1 MPVTTPTEIPMS
13 RPAHDRFERVIAEH
27 YESLKP
33 EVLATVRGKLA
44 VDSLH
49 PDPSD
54 LEAAYNAAW
63 HALYERSRE
72 RDEEVGNLGGWL
84 ATITYRRAID
94 DVRRARLKYRAP
106 VAVDESFR
114 QVGYEHDVDS
124 DIADRQRY
132 HQWLMSVRLRL
143 NAREQQAVSL
153 CVLHEHSRRD
163 ASDIMGIDIKRLD
176 KIMVA
181 ANKKLGG
188 LLEAINRGEWC
199 QDQRSLIKA
208 YALGL
213 HEEGGERHELAVAH
227 VMECQA
233 CAAYVRSL
241 RGLAV
246 VVPAPALLASAV
258 GAGGGIVGGLSGL
271 FGGGAARRSA
281 VPAPPPEEAG
291 QRCWAAS
298 ARRPRRCA
306 SALCVLPAEQRSSSR
321 ARPMPT
327 PPADSASASRPTPR
341 TAAAKTVT
349 PNHSRRPALA
359 RQPRRASP
367 RSAGRPTRRARA
379 RRRSPSSASSRRPR
393 RVAADEPSSRGL
405 GAARSLRLRVR
416 HRPLTSILV
425 QVRRFTPADPCE
437 RRADR
442 ERPATGVLLPPR

>member
-1 MPVTTPTEIPMS
+1 MS
-13 RPAHDRFERVIAEH
+13 RLAHDRFERVIAEC

-33 EVLATVRGKLA
+33 EVLSTVRGKLA

-49 PDPSD
+49 PDSSD

-72 RDEEVGNLGGWL
+72 HGEDVGNLGGWL

-94 DVRRARLKYRAP
+94 DVRRARMKYRAP
-106 VAVDESFR
+106 VSVGEGFS
-114 QVGYEHDVDS
+114 QLGYEHDVDGE
-124 DIADRQRY
+124 IADRQRY
-132 HQWLMSVRLRL
+132 HQWLVSVRLRL

-188 LLEAINRGEWC
+188 LLEAINRGDWC
-199 QDQRSLIKA
+199 QEQRSLIKA

-258 GAGGGIVGGLSGL
+258 GTGGGILGGLSGL
-271 FGGGAARRSA
+271 FGGSGGATVGGAGAA
-281 VPAPPPEEAG
+281 AG
-291 QRCWAAS
+291 GGGATLLGGIGAKTV
-298 ARRPRRCA
+298 
-306 SALCVLPAEQRSSSR
+306 ALCVSAVCAAGGAVIVVESSPDTS
-321 ARPMPT
+321 
-327 PPADSASASRPTPR
+327 PPADGASASRATPR
-341 TAAAKTVT
+341 TGAAKTVT
-349 PNHSRRPALA
+349 SNHSTTTSSGTTAPSSIPKKRRPPDPKSKGAQEIAELGIEPQA
-359 RQPRRASP
+359 TSTPPTSQSIADSVPRA
-367 RSAGRPTRRARA
+367 A
-379 RRRSPSSASSRRPR
+379 SASEFGIGP
-393 RVAADEPSSRGL
+393 
-405 GAARSLRLRVR
+405 
-416 HRPLTSILV
+416 
-425 QVRRFTPADPCE
+425 
-437 RRADR
+437 
-442 ERPATGVLLPPR
+442 

>member
-1 MPVTTPTEIPMS
+1 MS
-13 RPAHDRFERVIAEH
+13 RLAHDRFERVIAEC

-33 EVLATVRGKLA
+33 EVLSTVRGKLA

-72 RDEEVGNLGGWL
+72 RGDEVGNLGGWL

-94 DVRRARLKYRAP
+94 DVRRARMKYRAP
-106 VAVDESFR
+106 VSVGEGFS
-114 QVGYEHDVDS
+114 QVGYEHDVDTEL
-124 DIADRQRY
+124 ADRQRY

-163 ASDIMGIDIKRLD
+163 ASDMMGIDIKRLD

-199 QDQRSLIKA
+199 QEQRSLIKA

-246 VVPAPALLASAV
+246 VLPAPALLASAV
-258 GAGGGIVGGLSGL
+258 GTGGGILGGLSGL
-271 FGGGAARRSA
+271 FGGSGGATVGGAGAAAGGGGATLLGGIGAKTVAMCVSA
-281 VPAPPPEEAG
+281 VCAAG
-291 QRCWAAS
+291 GA
-298 ARRPRRCA
+298 
-306 SALCVLPAEQRSSSR
+306 VIVVERS
-321 ARPMPT
+321 PDTT
-327 PPADSASASRPTPR
+327 PPADAASASRPTPSIG
-341 TAAAKTVT
+341 AAKTVT
-349 PNHSRRPALA
+349 PNHSTTTSSGTTAPSSIPRKRRPPDPKSQGAQEIAELGIEPQATLA
-359 RQPRRASP
+359 PATSRSVAASVPRA
-367 RSAGRPTRRARA
+367 A
-379 RRRSPSSASSRRPR
+379 SASEFGIGP
-393 RVAADEPSSRGL
+393 
-405 GAARSLRLRVR
+405 
-416 HRPLTSILV
+416 
-425 QVRRFTPADPCE
+425 
-437 RRADR
+437 
-442 ERPATGVLLPPR
+442 

>member
-1 MPVTTPTEIPMS
+1 MPVTTPTDIPMS
-13 RPAHDRFERVIAEH
+13 RPAHDRFERVIAEC

-49 PDPSD
+49 PDASD
-54 LEAAYNAAW
+54 LDAAYNAAW

-72 RDEEVGNLGGWL
+72 HGEDVGNLGGWL

-94 DVRRARLKYRAP
+94 DVRRARMKYRAP
-106 VAVDESFR
+106 ISVGEGFS
-114 QVGYEHDVDS
+114 QLGYEHDVDGE
-124 DIADRQRY
+124 IADRQRY

-208 YALGL
+208 YAFGL
-213 HEEGGERHELAVAH
+213 HEEGGERHALAVAH

-241 RGLAV
+241 RGLSGI
-246 VVPAPALLASAV
+246 VPAPALLASAI
-258 GAGGGIVGGLSGL
+258 GAGGGLVAALSGL
-271 FGGGAARRSA
+271 FGAGASGGAVVGGGAATGGG
-281 VPAPPPEEAG
+281 AG
-291 QRCWAAS
+291 LLAGLGAKT
-298 ARRPRRCA
+298 A
-306 SALCVLPAEQRSSSR
+306 ALCLTAVCAAGGAAVIIENAPG
-321 ARPMPT
+321 PT
-327 PPADSASASRPTPR
+327 PPANSASAGRPAPRAASATTP
-341 TAAAKTVT
+341 AAKTATTSSRT
-349 PNHSRRPALA
+349 PRSSSSSSRRTP
-359 RQPRRASP
+359 PDP
-367 RSAGRPTRRARA
+367 RSAGAQEIAELGIEPQATSMPPSANARA
-379 RRRSPSSASSRRPR
+379 ASIPR
-393 RVAADEPSSRGL
+393 APAASEFGIGP
-405 GAARSLRLRVR
+405 
-416 HRPLTSILV
+416 
-425 QVRRFTPADPCE
+425 
-437 RRADR
+437 
-442 ERPATGVLLPPR
+442 

>member
-1 MPVTTPTEIPMS
+1 MS
-13 RPAHDRFERVIAEH
+13 RPAHDRFERVIAEC

-33 EVLATVRGKLA
+33 EVLSTVRGKLA

-49 PDPSD
+49 PDSSD

-72 RDEEVGNLGGWL
+72 HGEEVGNLGGWL

-94 DVRRARLKYRAP
+94 DVRRARMKYCAP
-106 VAVDESFR
+106 ISVGEGFS
-114 QVGYEHDVDS
+114 QLGYEHDVEGE
-124 DIADRQRY
+124 IADRQRY

-199 QDQRSLIKA
+199 QEQRSLIKA

-246 VVPAPALLASAV
+246 VLPAPELLASAV
-258 GAGGGIVGGLSGL
+258 GTGGGILGALSGL
-271 FGGGAARRSA
+271 FNGGGATVGGTGTAAGGGGAALLSGIGA
-281 VPAPPPEEAG
+281 KTA
-291 QRCWAAS
+291 
-298 ARRPRRCA
+298 
-306 SALCVLPAEQRSSSR
+306 ALCVSAVCAAGGAAIVVESAPDAK
-321 ARPMPT
+321 T
-327 PPADSASASRPTPR
+327 PADAASASRATPR
-341 TAAAKTVT
+341 IGAAKTVT
-349 PNHSRRPALA
+349 PNHSTTTSSGTTARSSIPKKRRPPDPKSKGAQEIAELGIEPQA
-359 RQPRRASP
+359 TSTPPTSRSVAASVPRA
-367 RSAGRPTRRARA
+367 A
-379 RRRSPSSASSRRPR
+379 SASEFGIGP
-393 RVAADEPSSRGL
+393 
-405 GAARSLRLRVR
+405 
-416 HRPLTSILV
+416 
-425 QVRRFTPADPCE
+425 
-437 RRADR
+437 
-442 ERPATGVLLPPR
+442 

>member
-1 MPVTTPTEIPMS
+1 MS
-13 RPAHDRFERVIAEH
+13 RPAHDRFERVIAEC

-72 RDEEVGNLGGWL
+72 HGEEVGNLGGWL

-94 DVRRARLKYRAP
+94 DVRRARMKYRAP

-188 LLEAINRGEWC
+188 LLEAISRGEWC
-199 QDQRSLIKA
+199 EDQRSLIKA
-208 YALGL
+208 YAFGL
-213 HEEGGERHELAVAH
+213 HEEGGERHALAVAH
-227 VMECQA
+227 VMQCQA

-241 RGLAV
+241 RGLSGI
-246 VVPAPALLASAV
+246 VPAPALLASAV
-258 GAGGGIVGGLSGL
+258 GAGGGIVGALSGV
-271 FGGGAARRSA
+271 FGGGASGGA
-281 VPAPPPEEAG
+281 VVGGGAAAG
-291 QRCWAAS
+291 GGGAS
-298 ARRPRRCA
+298 LLAGLGA
-306 SALCVLPAEQRSSSR
+306 KTAALCLTAVCAGGVAIVVEESVPEPDRSSSR
-321 ARPMPT
+321 SPAPARA
-327 PPADSASASRPTPR
+327 PANRAVSATSTPR
-341 TAAAKTVT
+341 
-349 PNHSRRPALA
+349 PQG
-359 RQPRRASP
+359 QPT
-367 RSAGRPTRRARA
+367 RPTRDTSSGS
-379 RRRSPSSASSRRPR
+379 RSKQAQVDPKSAG
-393 RVAADEPSSRGL
+393 AQQIAELGIEPQ
-405 GAARSLRLRVR
+405 A
-416 HRPLTSILV
+416 TSISTET
-425 QVRRFTPADPCE
+425 RSKAASAPA
-437 RRADR
+437 
-442 ERPATGVLLPPR
+442 PATSAEFGIEGP